1 LWSNSSVSPGAA
13 TAALL
18 VLIAAVCAL
27 APIPP
32 ATVERVFS
40 MGIYLV
46 VQRVMTTVS
55 NQLPFALL
63 DVAAGGLLL
72 SAAVILRSRVRAT
85 GLRRALPRAAIALV
99 ATTALTYLL
108 FLGMWGLNY
117 RRVPLEQKLDYDRSR
132 LTPAAAIVFAST
144 AATETN
150 GGYAAAHGD
159 PADTRRLEEAFAE
172 VQRVLGASRVA
183 VTGVP
188 KRSLLELYF
197 RRAAIDGMTNPLF
210 LEIIVNHDVLE
221 FERPFVVAHEWAHL
235 AGYAHE
241 AEANF
246 VAWLTCIRAD
256 PAARYSGWLAAYQH
270 GLAPLSRPDR
280 AKVKPLDRGPLE
292 DLRAMAARYARSS
305 PVVRN
310 AAREVYDEYLRANR
324 VAEGI
329 ASYDAVVRLMVG
341 TSFDPAWTPRRR

>member
-1 LWSNSSVSPGAA
+1 VSPGSVI
-13 TAALL
+13 AALL
-18 VLIAAVCAL
+18 VLAAAACAV

-32 ATVERVFS
+32 LAVERFYS

-46 VQRVMTTVS
+46 VQRVTTTLT
-55 NQLPFALL
+55 NQVPFALL

-72 SAAVILRSRVRAT
+72 TAAVMLRSRVRSA
-85 GLRRALPRAAIALV
+85 GRRRALREAAIAV
-99 ATTALTYLL
+99 AGTAAVIYLS

-132 LTPAAAIVFAST
+132 LTAEAAIAFAST
-144 AATETN
+144 AATEGN
-150 GGYAAAHGD
+150 RGYAAAHSE
-159 PADTRRLEEAFAE
+159 PTHTRRLEQGFAE
-172 VQRVLGASRVA
+172 VQRVLGARRVA
-183 VTGVP
+183 VPGVP
-188 KRSLLELYF
+188 KHSLLEFYF
-197 RRAAIDGMTNPLF
+197 RRAAIDGMTDPWF
-210 LEIIVNHDVLE
+210 LEIIVNHEVLE

-270 GLAPLSRPDR
+270 GLGALSRTDR

-305 PVVRN
+305 PAVRN

-341 TSFDPAWTPRRR
+341 TSFDAAWTPRRR

>member
-1 LWSNSSVSPGAA
+1 
-13 TAALL
+13 
-18 VLIAAVCAL
+18 
-27 APIPP
+27 
-32 ATVERVFS
+32 
-40 MGIYLV
+40 MGIYPM

-63 DVAAGGLLL
+63 DAAAAGLLL
-72 SAAVILRSRVRAT
+72 GGAVMLRSRVRAM
-85 GLRRALPRAAIALV
+85 GLRRALPRASIALV
-99 ATTALTYLL
+99 TTTALIYLL

-117 RRVPLEQKLDYDRSR
+117 RRVPLELKLDYDRSR
-132 LTPAAAIVFAST
+132 LTPAAALVFASR

-150 GGYAAAHGD
+150 VGYDAARGEAAD
-159 PADTRRLEEAFAE
+159 PRRLEGAFAE
-172 VQRVLGASRVA
+172 VQRVLGASRIA

-188 KRSLLELYF
+188 KRSLLQLYF

-210 LEIIVNHDVLE
+210 LEIIVNQEVLA

-270 GLAPLSRPDR
+270 GIAAVPRPDR
-280 AKVKPLDRGPLE
+280 GKVKPLDRGPLE

-305 PVVRN
+305 AVVRT

-324 VAEGI
+324 VTEGI